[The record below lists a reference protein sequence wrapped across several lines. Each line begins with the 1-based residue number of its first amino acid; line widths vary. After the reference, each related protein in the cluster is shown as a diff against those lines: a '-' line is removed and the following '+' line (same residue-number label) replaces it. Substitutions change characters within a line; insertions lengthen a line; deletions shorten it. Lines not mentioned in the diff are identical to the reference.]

1 MYLLNAICPIFYLN
15 FLNILSCDFKAGDT
29 IVVTELFLLFEMHG
43 GASEDTPMK
52 TITMLWVQD
61 AHLGEKPVLWNIGKT
76 HHAEKKRVRGRG
88 EKKNRNIT
96 TKKYLK
102 H

>member
-52 TITMLWVQD
+52 TITML
-61 AHLGEKPVLWNIGKT
+61 
-76 HHAEKKRVRGRG
+76 
-88 EKKNRNIT
+88 
-96 TKKYLK
+96 
-102 H
+102 